1 MEEMNA
7 QPREI
12 TEMLKE
18 VAAGAQLVPFI
29 A

>member
-1 MEEMNA
+1 MDDVGA
-7 QPREI
+7 IYREI

-18 VAAGAQLVPFI
+18 VASGAQLVPFI

>member
-1 MEEMNA
+1 MDEVGA
-7 QPREI
+7 IFREI